1 MIGSTVS
8 VIVFEML
15 LEFLAAEDTIYF
27 TSHQVNNQ
35 SWGQPIK
42 FSLDVLEYV
51 LVITQIAITIHLEKR
66 KMDDEKKGKNPTIAL
81 ILSAIF
87 PGLGQIY
94 VKQIPKGVVLI
105 ALNLIINYLL
115 INPLEAIM
123 KSGGSMADMSTLY
136 IVLGYTLAGLILWI
150 YAIVDAKKTAER
162 INKEIEA

>member
-1 MIGSTVS
+1 
-8 VIVFEML
+8 
-15 LEFLAAEDTIYF
+15 
-27 TSHQVNNQ
+27 
-35 SWGQPIK
+35 
-42 FSLDVLEYV
+42 VLEYV
-51 LVITQIAITIHLEKR
+51 LISTQKPIIIDLETR
-66 KMDDEKKGKNPTIAL
+66 KMADEKKRKSPRIAL

-123 KSGGSMADMSTLY
+123 TSGGSMADMSTLY
-136 IVLGYTLAGLILWI
+136 IVLGYTVAGLILWI

-162 INKEIEA
+162 INKEVEA